1 MVVNRSQGTQWETR
15 PLCWTA
21 HADVAEAERAEQ
33 REQRTA
39 EGGGGG
45 AGAGGGAVH
54 RHASNLP
61 PLPPGQRYYDCQKLQ
76 LGGAALNALAG
87 RTTNV
92 SRAFPSCTRPILA
105 EIYLCHACSCQE
117 ILRTETLGQVH
128 ITVAQSGVQVYAA
141 SSSSQMQKAA
151 KTYSFHDLEAWESNG
166 DPTEMATM
174 AHVYNPQNADPYP
187 LERHSRAPAALILEP
202 ARIG

>member
-1 MVVNRSQGTQWETR
+1 VEIASGMVVNRSHGTQWETR

-39 EGGGGG
+39 GGGGG
-45 AGAGGGAVH
+45 AGAVP

-87 RTTNV
+87 RTT
-92 SRAFPSCTRPILA
+92 T
-105 EIYLCHACSCQE
+105 
-117 ILRTETLGQVH
+117 VH
-128 ITVAQSGVQVYAA
+128 ITVAQSGVQVYA
-141 SSSSQMQKAA
+141 SSSSSRMQKAA

-187 LERHSRAPAALILEP
+187 LERHSREPAVPILEP
-202 ARIG
+202 AHVD